1 MSEERKPL
9 IQADHLKKYY
19 PIRSGIITHTVG
31 NIHAVDDVSFSIMEG
46 ETLGLV
52 GESGCGKS
60 TIGRQLVGLELPT
73 EGKIFYDGR
82 DLSSLKKKDLRRI
95 RTQLQMVFQ
104 DPYSSLNPRKH
115 IFEILAQPMLYHRI
129 STRETVEKDIGRI
142 LDMVGLPKHVLG
154 RYPHEFSGGQRQRI
168 GIAKALS
175 LNPRFI
181 VCDEPVSA
189 LDVSIQAQILNLLKS
204 LQKELNLTLLFVGHG
219 LGAVNYVSDRIA
231 VMYLG
236 TIVEIGEA
244 REIFRHP
251 VHPYTQA
258 LLDAV
263 PVPDPAEK
271 DREKE
276 FLQGEIGDS
285 SNPPSGCRF
294 HPRCPYAVSECS
306 RMQPVLQKLDR
317 VAEHYA
323 ACPVLASEQ
332 DRKNSGKA
340 LAISEGKAGS
350 SREVSAVSDGKGTA
364 HV

>member
-1 MSEERKPL
+1 MITEKDTPL
-9 IQADHLKKYY
+9 IQVENLKKYY
-19 PIRSGIITHTVG
+19 PIKGGIINHTTGYVK
-31 NIHAVDDVSFSIMEG
+31 AVDGMSFSIMEG

-60 TIGRQLVGLELPT
+60 TIGRQLVGLETPT
-73 EGKIFYDGR
+73 EGKIFYKGN
-82 DLSSLKKKDLRRI
+82 DLSRLNKKDMQKI

-115 IFEILAQPMLYHRI
+115 IFEILSQPMLYHKI
-129 STRETVEKDIGRI
+129 STKETVEKDILKI
-142 LDMVGLPKHVLG
+142 LDMVGLPRNVLG

-204 LQKELNLTLLFVGHG
+204 LQKELDLTLLFVGHG

-236 TIVEIGEA
+236 KIVEMGEA
-244 REIFRHP
+244 KEIFNSP
-251 VHPYTQA
+251 VHPYTKA

-263 PVPDPAEK
+263 PVPDPK
-271 DREKE
+271 EKE
-276 FLQGEIGDS
+276 KKHSLLQGEIGDS
-285 SNPPSGCRF
+285 TNPPKGCRF
-294 HPRCPYAVSECS
+294 HPRCPYATEICGQ
-306 RMQPVLQKLDR
+306 REPKMQETKPGSGHSV
-317 VAEHYA
+317 
-323 ACPVLASEQ
+323 ACPIVM
-332 DRKNSGKA
+332 NSK
-340 LAISEGKAGS
+340 
-350 SREVSAVSDGKGTA
+350 EVQEID
-364 HV
+364 

>member
-1 MSEERKPL
+1 MSETGKPL
-9 IQADHLKKYY
+9 IQVDHLKKYY

-60 TIGRQLVGLELPT
+60 TIGRQLVGLESPT
-73 EGKIFYDGR
+73 GGSIFYDGR
-82 DLSSLKKKDLRRI
+82 DLSSLNKKEMRRI

-115 IFEILAQPMLYHRI
+115 IFEILSQPMLYHPL
-129 STRETVEKDIGRI
+129 STKDTVEKDIERI
-142 LDMVGLPKHVLG
+142 LDMVGLPKQVLG

-204 LQKELNLTLLFVGHG
+204 LQKELHLTLLFVGHG

-236 TIVEIGEA
+236 KIVEIGEA

-258 LLDAV
+258 LMNAV

-271 DREKE
+271 DRERE
-276 FLQGEIGDS
+276 LLQGEIADS

-294 HPRCPYAVSECS
+294 HPRCPYAVRECAQALP
-306 RMQPVLQKLDR
+306 MLQKLDR
-317 VAEHYA
+317 E
-323 ACPVLASEQ
+323 
-332 DRKNSGKA
+332 
-340 LAISEGKAGS
+340 
-350 SREVSAVSDGKGTA
+350 T
-364 HV
+364 

>member
-1 MSEERKPL
+1 MITEKATPL
-9 IQADHLKKYY
+9 IQVENLKKYY
-19 PIRSGIITHTVG
+19 PIKGGIINHTTGYVK
-31 NIHAVDDVSFSIMEG
+31 AVDGMSFSIMEG

-60 TIGRQLVGLELPT
+60 TIGRQLVGLETPT
-73 EGKIFYDGR
+73 EGKIFYKGN
-82 DLSSLKKKDLRRI
+82 DLSRLNKKDMQKI

-115 IFEILAQPMLYHRI
+115 IFEILSQPMLYHKI
-129 STRETVEKDIGRI
+129 STKETVEKDILKI
-142 LDMVGLPKHVLG
+142 LDMVGLPRNVLG

-204 LQKELNLTLLFVGHG
+204 LQKELDLTLLFVGHG

-236 TIVEIGEA
+236 KIVEMGEA
-244 REIFRHP
+244 KEIFNSP
-251 VHPYTQA
+251 VHPYTKA

-263 PVPDPAEK
+263 PVPDPK
-271 DREKE
+271 EKE
-276 FLQGEIGDS
+276 KKHSLLQGEIGDS
-285 SNPPSGCRF
+285 TNPPKGCRF
-294 HPRCPYAVSECS
+294 HPRCPYATEICGQ
-306 RMQPVLQKLDR
+306 REPKMQ
-317 VAEHYA
+317 ET
-323 ACPVLASEQ
+323 
-332 DRKNSGKA
+332 
-340 LAISEGKAGS
+340 KAGS
-350 SREVSAVSDGKGTA
+350 GHSVACPIVLNSKEVQEID
-364 HV
+364 